1 MTFFISRITED
12 PFYVVSWIVVIIFSI
27 CVHEYAHAW
36 TALRLGDDT
45 AARNGHLT
53 LNPMIQMGWMSLL
66 LLALFGIAWGAVP
79 VDPRRLRTAAR
90 AGWVAAAGPIANL
103 LLAVAFSGLMVFS
116 ALALPEHAQLV
127 PVSFFRFAAMANGVL
142 FLLNLLPIPMFDGWT
157 VLAAVA
163 RPLRTIDPARVQ
175 TLSWLLLF
183 VIWTSPAGMWI
194 WEGGA
199 RIAGRMSSG
208 WAHLA
213 GLFVG

>member
-1 MTFFISRITED
+1 MSFFISRIAED

-36 TALRLGDDT
+36 TALKLGDDT

-103 LLAVAFSGLMVFS
+103 LLAVLFSGLVVASAMV
-116 ALALPEHAQLV
+116 LPESSQWV

-157 VLAAVA
+157 VLAAFA
-163 RPLRTIDPARVQ
+163 RPLQSVDPARVQ
-175 TLSWLLLF
+175 TLSWLLLLAL
-183 VIWTSPAGMWI
+183 WTTPAGTWI
-194 WEGGA
+194 WQGGA
-199 RIAGRMSSG
+199 TIATQLSLG
-208 WAHLA
+208 WGHLA